1 MLDMKDDGLQS
12 PLTGRSIEL
21 LQATNDAAA
30 FFQRSAHSETAVF
43 HAYQEQMA
51 ALKLR
56 GGLSFL
62 NDSGDTLTVRVVNY
76 SGRIGQILRRLEKL
90 VGLRTENFSFDINH
104 VDVYRT
110 VIETKQTQFIPDSSV
125 VIVQMLPLRLAP
137 YLNRIITSFGMH
149 PGIYAPLIG
158 PDGRVRGVLNM
169 VDPHLTAQDV
179 PALTAFANQIAVALD
194 NARLFEEIRRY
205 ADELEQRVVVRTQEL
220 AAANERLTEL
230 DQLKSQLISNVSHE
244 LRTPITTLEL
254 YLDLLKHGNA
264 EKRDHYLK
272 IIEAQSHRLKYL
284 VEDILDLSRLEA
296 GQGKFQFGPVQLND
310 VVAQIMTMQQAR
322 AEAKGL
328 ALRFVPDER
337 LPAIEGIRSQLVQV
351 VTNLIINSINYTQ
364 LGHIQVIVR
373 LDGDD
378 GRINLSVSDTGSGI
392 HPEDI
397 PHIFD
402 RFYRGREN
410 KQGHIPGTGLGL
422 AIVKEIVG
430 IHSGEILVDSE
441 VGRGTTVQIL
451 LPVAQRR

>member
-1 MLDMKDDGLQS
+1 MKDDTFQS

-30 FFQRSAHSETAVF
+30 VFQRSAHSETAVF
-43 HAYQEQMA
+43 RAYQEQMA

-76 SGRIGQILRRLEKL
+76 SGRIGQILKRFESL
-90 VGLRTENFSFDINH
+90 VGLSTENFSFNVND
-104 VDVYRT
+104 VDVYRK
-110 VIETKQTQFIPDSSV
+110 VIETRQTQYIPDSSV
-125 VIVQMLPLRLAP
+125 VIVQMLPPRLAP
-137 YLNRIITSFGMH
+137 YLNRLVTTFGMH
-149 PGIYAPLIG
+149 PGIYAPLID

-205 ADELEQRVVVRTQEL
+205 ADELERRVAVRTQEL

-230 DQLKSQLISNVSHE
+230 DELKSQLISNVSHE

-254 YLDLLKHGNA
+254 YLDLFKHGNS

-272 IIEAQSHRLKYL
+272 IIEEQSHRLKTL

-296 GQGKFQFGPVQLND
+296 GRDKLQFGPVQLND
-310 VVAQIMTMQQAR
+310 VVEQIVTMQQAR

-328 ALRFVPDER
+328 ELRFIADER
-337 LPAIEGIRSQLVQV
+337 LPVIQGIRSQLVQV
-351 VTNLIINSINYTQ
+351 ITNLVVNSISYTESGYVQASVQ
-364 LGHIQVIVR
+364 LNEDDRRIDLCVI
-373 LDGDD
+373 
-378 GRINLSVSDTGSGI
+378 DTGKGI
-392 HPEDI
+392 DSADLPY
-397 PHIFD
+397 IFD
-402 RFYRGREN
+402 RFYRGKDN

-422 AIVKEIVG
+422 AIVKEIVE
-430 IHSGEILVDSE
+430 IHSGEIVVNSE
-441 VGRGTTVQIL
+441 LGRGTTFHIL
-451 LPVAQRR
+451 LPVTQER